1 MNTNYEITFDTK
13 KEDIASDYL
22 SLNLILKGNVT
33 CQSENQN
40 KHYHVG
46 DLILI
51 NSYQNFLIL
60 EDSDVSYMSL
70 RLSNN
75 YFSHY
80 IEDKNIYFHFEE
92 VSKKIHDDI
101 KTLLA
106 KIGITYLRKG
116 KFHQLHMDQMMIQL
130 IEMLVKFIPYQ
141 SRQELIH
148 EHNKDDVFASLAS
161 EFINQHFMERIGLDD
176 LSDYI
181 NLSSSYTSR
190 LFTKKLGTSFNSY
203 LNKVRT
209 RNAEHDLKY
218 SDISIT
224 DIAMKNGFS
233 NSTSLAKHFK
243 LWYHMTP
250 GDYRKEF
257 QVKDLNQ
264 LKMKPLNKQ
273 SIKRYIQYLS
283 SYVNNQMD
291 VVIHSAE
298 PQKEIDIQLE
308 DRLGYLNKYN
318 HIVQI
323 GSIVNMRV
331 HRYREQILEVKDRVG
346 LDTVLVQDLVNDTSW
361 REHVVASDE
370 IIPHSHQYMTLDEC
384 LLFLMNHQIHL
395 SIRLRLPHSAIAFQ
409 AYCGTWVQILK
420 HFINMTTH
428 SSRMQLSVII
438 DAIDLKQYTQLYE
451 VFNRYISNVKFIVN
465 YQDFSKQKNNLKL
478 LFKDHPEKVNM
489 LAFEANQNDVVNL
502 EVSEDIQYQYAKNL
516 INETVE
522 ALVEWLPKKQK
533 DMPLMLLNWNTL
545 TGNSNLTNGEYF
557 RAGIIFK
564 QLLDINEKVCTV
576 GYWLNYEL
584 HQKYGVMNEHQL
596 MGIDLYH
603 QFDGKRPAFFT
614 SNFFRMLQNN
624 VRFRNEECMVVGD
637 DTHLQIVVWDA
648 DHYNPY
654 YTISEQPNV
663 MEKRNFKIEI
673 NQLQSGLYKIKHY
686 TLDKENGALYRVWQQ
701 HNTTYGMD
709 QETIDYVN
717 RISYPKLDIAE
728 VEVEETLTYHLKV
741 MTNSIHI
748 IEVNKYV

>member
-218 SDISIT
+218 NDISIT

-395 SIRLRLPHSAIAFQ
+395 SIRLRPPHSAIAFQ

-502 EVSEDIQYQYAKNL
+502 EVSEDIQYQYAKNH

-564 QLLDINEKVCTV
+564 QLLDINEKSLY
-576 GYWLNYEL
+576 GGLLAEL
-584 HQKYGVMNEHQL
+584 
-596 MGIDLYH
+596 
-603 QFDGKRPAFFT
+603 
-614 SNFFRMLQNN
+614 
-624 VRFRNEECMVVGD
+624 
-637 DTHLQIVVWDA
+637 
-648 DHYNPY
+648 
-654 YTISEQPNV
+654 
-663 MEKRNFKIEI
+663 
-673 NQLQSGLYKIKHY
+673 
-686 TLDKENGALYRVWQQ
+686 
-701 HNTTYGMD
+701 
-709 QETIDYVN
+709 
-717 RISYPKLDIAE
+717 
-728 VEVEETLTYHLKV
+728 
-741 MTNSIHI
+741 
-748 IEVNKYV
+748 

>member
-1 MNTNYEITFDTK
+1 M
-13 KEDIASDYL
+13 
-22 SLNLILKGNVT
+22 
-33 CQSENQN
+33 
-40 KHYHVG
+40 
-46 DLILI
+46 
-51 NSYQNFLIL
+51 
-60 EDSDVSYMSL
+60 
-70 RLSNN
+70 
-75 YFSHY
+75 
-80 IEDKNIYFHFEE
+80 
-92 VSKKIHDDI
+92 
-101 KTLLA
+101 LA

-395 SIRLRLPHSAIAFQ
+395 SIRLRPPHSAIAFQ

-451 VFNRYISNVKFIVN
+451 FFNRYISNVKFIVN

-478 LFKDHPEKVNM
+478 LFKEHPEKVNM

-502 EVSEDIQYQYAKNL
+502 EVSEDIQYQYAKNH

>member
-1 MNTNYEITFDTK
+1 MK
-13 KEDIASDYL
+13 KYL
-22 SLNLILKGNVT
+22 
-33 CQSENQN
+33 
-40 KHYHVG
+40 
-46 DLILI
+46 
-51 NSYQNFLIL
+51 
-60 EDSDVSYMSL
+60 
-70 RLSNN
+70 
-75 YFSHY
+75 
-80 IEDKNIYFHFEE
+80 
-92 VSKKIHDDI
+92 KKIHDDI

-395 SIRLRLPHSAIAFQ
+395 SIRLRPPHSAIAFQ

-502 EVSEDIQYQYAKNL
+502 EVSEDIQYQYAKNH

>member
-395 SIRLRLPHSAIAFQ
+395 SIRLRPPHSATAFQ
-409 AYCGTWVQILK
+409 AYCDTWVQILK

-465 YQDFSKQKNNLKL
+465 YQDFSNQKNNLKL
-478 LFKDHPEKVNM
+478 LFKDHSEKVNM

-502 EVSEDIQYQYAKNL
+502 EVSEDIQYQYAKNH

-584 HQKYGVMNEHQL
+584 HQKYGVMNEHQ
-596 MGIDLYH
+596 
-603 QFDGKRPAFFT
+603 
-614 SNFFRMLQNN
+614 
-624 VRFRNEECMVVGD
+624 
-637 DTHLQIVVWDA
+637 
-648 DHYNPY
+648 
-654 YTISEQPNV
+654 
-663 MEKRNFKIEI
+663 
-673 NQLQSGLYKIKHY
+673 
-686 TLDKENGALYRVWQQ
+686 
-701 HNTTYGMD
+701 
-709 QETIDYVN
+709 
-717 RISYPKLDIAE
+717 
-728 VEVEETLTYHLKV
+728 
-741 MTNSIHI
+741 
-748 IEVNKYV
+748 

>member
-1 MNTNYEITFDTK
+1 
-13 KEDIASDYL
+13 
-22 SLNLILKGNVT
+22 
-33 CQSENQN
+33 
-40 KHYHVG
+40 
-46 DLILI
+46 
-51 NSYQNFLIL
+51 
-60 EDSDVSYMSL
+60 
-70 RLSNN
+70 
-75 YFSHY
+75 
-80 IEDKNIYFHFEE
+80 
-92 VSKKIHDDI
+92 
-101 KTLLA
+101 
-106 KIGITYLRKG
+106 
-116 KFHQLHMDQMMIQL
+116 MDQMMIQL

-395 SIRLRLPHSAIAFQ
+395 SIRLRPPHSAIAFQ

-451 VFNRYISNVKFIVN
+451 FFNRYISNVKFIVN

-478 LFKDHPEKVNM
+478 LFKEHPEKVNM

-502 EVSEDIQYQYAKNL
+502 EVSEDIQYQYAKNH

>member
-451 VFNRYISNVKFIVN
+451 FFNRYISNVKFIVN

-502 EVSEDIQYQYAKNL
+502 EVSEDIQYQYAKNH

-596 MGIDLYH
+596 MRIDLYH

>member
-92 VSKKIHDDI
+92 VSQKIHDDI

-116 KFHQLHMDQMMIQL
+116 KFHQLHIDQMMIQL

-161 EFINQHFMERIGLDD
+161 EFINQHYMERIGLDD

-273 SIKRYIQYLS
+273 SIKGYIQYLS
-283 SYVNNQMD
+283 SFVNNQMD
-291 VVIHSAE
+291 VIIHSAE

-308 DRLGYLNKYN
+308 DSLGYLNKYN

-331 HRYREQILEVKDRVG
+331 HRYREQLLEVKDRVG

-395 SIRLRLPHSAIAFQ
+395 SIRLRPPHSATAFQ
-409 AYCGTWVQILK
+409 AYCDTWLQILK

-438 DAIDLKQYTQLYE
+438 DAIDLKQYIQLYE

-465 YQDFSKQKNNLKL
+465 YQDFSNQKNNLKL
-478 LFKDHPEKVNM
+478 LIKDHPEQVNM

-502 EVSEDIQYQYAKNL
+502 EVSEDIQYQYAKNH

-522 ALVEWLPKKQK
+522 AIVE
-533 DMPLMLLNWNTL
+533 
-545 TGNSNLTNGEYF
+545 
-557 RAGIIFK
+557 
-564 QLLDINEKVCTV
+564 
-576 GYWLNYEL
+576 
-584 HQKYGVMNEHQL
+584 
-596 MGIDLYH
+596 
-603 QFDGKRPAFFT
+603 
-614 SNFFRMLQNN
+614 
-624 VRFRNEECMVVGD
+624 
-637 DTHLQIVVWDA
+637 
-648 DHYNPY
+648 
-654 YTISEQPNV
+654 
-663 MEKRNFKIEI
+663 
-673 NQLQSGLYKIKHY
+673 
-686 TLDKENGALYRVWQQ
+686 
-701 HNTTYGMD
+701 
-709 QETIDYVN
+709 
-717 RISYPKLDIAE
+717 
-728 VEVEETLTYHLKV
+728 
-741 MTNSIHI
+741 
-748 IEVNKYV
+748 

>member
-395 SIRLRLPHSAIAFQ
+395 SIRLRPPHSAIAFQ

-502 EVSEDIQYQYAKNL
+502 EVSEDIQYQYAKNH

-614 SNFFRMLQNN
+614 SNFFRML
-624 VRFRNEECMVVGD
+624 
-637 DTHLQIVVWDA
+637 
-648 DHYNPY
+648 
-654 YTISEQPNV
+654 
-663 MEKRNFKIEI
+663 
-673 NQLQSGLYKIKHY
+673 
-686 TLDKENGALYRVWQQ
+686 
-701 HNTTYGMD
+701 
-709 QETIDYVN
+709 
-717 RISYPKLDIAE
+717 
-728 VEVEETLTYHLKV
+728 
-741 MTNSIHI
+741 
-748 IEVNKYV
+748 

>member
-1 MNTNYEITFDTK
+1 M
-13 KEDIASDYL
+13 
-22 SLNLILKGNVT
+22 
-33 CQSENQN
+33 
-40 KHYHVG
+40 
-46 DLILI
+46 
-51 NSYQNFLIL
+51 
-60 EDSDVSYMSL
+60 
-70 RLSNN
+70 
-75 YFSHY
+75 
-80 IEDKNIYFHFEE
+80 
-92 VSKKIHDDI
+92 
-101 KTLLA
+101 LA

-502 EVSEDIQYQYAKNL
+502 EVSEDIQYQYAKNH

-596 MGIDLYH
+596 MRIDLYH